1 MFMPGKSGRAIRFVC
16 VVLLLVPVVLGMRWI
31 VREQAA
37 RRHLAEAKRKLERGE
52 VAQALVLLKPLA
64 ARGVGQGEAAYLLGL
79 GEQQE
84 GKLDAALAAWERVP
98 PESSSAGLALT
109 RRAAVALERG
119 AFDRGEQL
127 LLDALDRNGLHE
139 AEAREMLV
147 RLLRF
152 QDRRT
157 EARALLRDEL
167 TGATNPIRVVRD
179 LWLLDAEAV
188 PVDRTRA
195 MFEEALRTHPDD
207 VRVRLGL
214 ANLGLRVGRFDEAGH
229 GLDLCLKSRPDDL
242 PTWRARLDW
251 ALVAGD
257 SGEAR
262 RAVES
267 LPPDWLEAGELL
279 ELDAWFAALD
289 ADRDREQEALRR
301 LVEWIPGHPEALDRL
316 AELAIEAGETEVAAD
331 LRRRKAEV
339 DQLRDQYG
347 RRFQL
352 RDDELAR
359 IAREMAELA
368 ENLGRR
374 DEATGWWLAVI
385 RREAGAIEAREA
397 LGRLKEAAR
406 HQAEEGAELADRLIT
421 TPPAAQDSPGK
432 RTSGASVVEAVPVFE
447 EEAEA
452 AGLDFRFVADHS
464 PAHHLP
470 ETMSGGVGILD
481 YDRDGWIDVYVPQG
495 GAFPSGTGSG
505 NGGDRLFRNRGDG
518 TFEDVTVAAG
528 FSPSGRG
535 YGHGIAVGDFDN
547 DGFPDLFLTRYDA
560 YELWHNRGD
569 GTFENVTEST
579 DLDVSAEWPT
589 SAAWADLDGDG
600 DLDLYVCHYVRW
612 DEENPRSCVNE
623 DTGQPTYCEPLL
635 FEAVPDR
642 LFRNDGGRF
651 VEVTKDAGIVGRDGR
666 GLGVVAADLDGNQL
680 VDLYVANDMTGNF
693 LYLNRGGL
701 RFEEVG
707 ELAGVASNAD
717 GGYQAGM
724 GVACGDLDGD
734 GKPDL
739 AVTNF
744 YGEGTTFYRNL
755 GGGFFADASASI
767 GMAPSRSLLGFG
779 VAFLDANND
788 GALDLASANGMVN
801 DSRPLYPY
809 AMPTQL
815 MLGSPGGRLTEVTD
829 RAGSPWT
836 TPRVSRGLAVGDLDN
851 DGRLDLLVLPQDG
864 PIALFRNRTVG
875 GHFVTFHLEG
885 TTSSRDAI
893 GTQIVVTNG
902 DHRLVAWRHGG
913 QSYQSAHDPR
923 VHIGLGRSAGPVSVE
938 ITWPSGHAD
947 RFDNL
952 PIDAGYLVREGEPRP
967 VPLPGYGP

>member
-1 MFMPGKSGRAIRFVC
+1 MPRKSGRAIGFVC
-16 VVLLLVPVVLGMRWI
+16 VVLLLVPVVLGMQWI
-31 VREQAA
+31 MREQTE
-37 RRHLAEAKRKLERGE
+37 RRHLAEAKRNLERGD

-64 ARGVGQGEAAYLLGL
+64 AREAGQGEAAYLLGL
-79 GEQQE
+79 CEQLE
-84 GKLDAALAAWERVP
+84 GNLDDALAAWERVP

-119 AFDRGEQL
+119 AFDHGERF
-127 LLDALDRNGLHE
+127 LLDALDRKGLHE
-139 AEAREMLV
+139 AEAREMMV

-152 QDRRT
+152 QGRRS
-157 EARALLRDEL
+157 EAREWLRDEL
-167 TGATNPIRVVRD
+167 TGGTDPIRVVRD
-179 LWLLDAEAV
+179 LWLLEAEAV

-207 VRVRLGL
+207 VRVQLGL
-214 ANLGLRVGRFDEAGH
+214 ANLALRAGQIDEAGH
-229 GLDLCLKSRPDDL
+229 GLDVCLQSRPDDL

-251 ALVAGD
+251 AIVAGD
-257 SGEAR
+257 SGAAR
-262 RAVES
+262 RALEF
-267 LPPDWLEAGELL
+267 LPPDRIEPGELL
-279 ELDAWFAALD
+279 ELDAWFAAQD
-289 ADRDREQEALRR
+289 GDRDREREALRR
-301 LVEWIPGHPEALDRL
+301 LIEWVPGHPEALDRL
-316 AELAIEAGETEVAAD
+316 AELAIEAGETEVAAG

-347 RRFQL
+347 RRFHL
-352 RDDELAR
+352 KDHELAL
-359 IAREMAELA
+359 IAREMAGLA

-374 DEATGWWLAVI
+374 DEAIGWWLAVI
-385 RREAGAIEAREA
+385 RREPGAIEAREA
-397 LGRLKEAAR
+397 LARLKESAR
-406 HQAEEGAELADRLIT
+406 VLAEEGVALADRLVAT
-421 TPPAAQDSPGK
+421 DPVSHDPLRERTPD
-432 RTSGASVVEAVPVFE
+432 TSVVDVVPTFE
-447 EEAEA
+447 EEAKA
-452 AGLDFRFVADHS
+452 AGLDFQFVADHS

-470 ETMSGGVGILD
+470 ETMSGGVGMLD
-481 YDRDGWIDVYVPQG
+481 FDRDGWIDVFVPQG
-495 GAFPSGTGSG
+495 GDFPSGTGSG
-505 NGGDRLFRNRGDG
+505 DGGDRLFRNRGDG

-547 DGFPDLFLTRYDA
+547 DGFPDLFLTRFDA
-560 YELWHNRGD
+560 YELWQNCGD
-569 GTFENVTEST
+569 GTFEDVTEST
-579 DLDVSAEWPT
+579 GLDIPAEWPT

-642 LFRNDGGRF
+642 LFRNDGDRF
-651 VEVTKDAGIVGRDGR
+651 VDVTEDAGIVGRDGR
-666 GLGVVAADLDGNQL
+666 GLGIVAADLDGNQL

-724 GVACGDLDGD
+724 GIACGDLDGD

-755 GGGFFADASASI
+755 GGGFFADASTSI

-815 MLGSPGGRLTEVTD
+815 MLGSRGGRLTDVTE

-836 TPRVSRGLAVGDLDN
+836 IPRVSRGLAVGDLDN

-864 PIALFRNRTVG
+864 PLALFRNRTVG

-893 GTQIVVTNG
+893 GTRIVVTNG

-923 VHIGLGRSAGPVSVE
+923 VHFGLGRSEGAVSVE
-938 ITWPSGHAD
+938 VTWTSGHVD
-947 RFDNL
+947 RFDDL